1 MSRTKIGKNIAWD
14 DVRSVYYVTLN
25 FGKDAKACE
34 IEAING
40 VVCREGRKYGVK
52 TSINDRIV
60 EVVKEIQEGKKQ
72 ACGENVKLF
81 DDVL

>member
-1 MSRTKIGKNIAWD
+1 MIIIERAYRHVKREFNI
-14 DVRSVYYVTLN
+14 SKFQKLKH
-25 FGKDAKACE
+25 GKACE

-52 TSINDRIV
+52 TPINDRIV
-60 EVVKEIQEGKKQ
+60 EVVKEIQEGKRK